1 MNYSFLNPVKETLL
15 SIDDKLDRN
24 TVLDNIITLRAT
36 LNDKNKGIPE
46 KRIAGNLLL
55 GTWSIRAMG
64 AGMFEGRMTEALYY
78 IAEIVARYDLIILQD
93 LKDNH
98 TELSNLCRILGDDW
112 GLFTGLIID
121 PASGNREWLAFL
133 YDKRTV
139 TFRNIAIQLVM
150 PQPEHRSGITAS
162 PYFLRF
168 QSACFLFDVCS
179 MKLFTGLA
187 AKNTELYQRRTEE
200 LAGMTNLLKTEFVE
214 KNECNNL
221 FIFGDFN
228 VPNRHSDRYKAITG
242 ETYRMPESLLK
253 DNLPGHIGQD
263 RSCAQV
269 IHYNRFND
277 VTFRKAGTFNYFD
290 VVFDNYKTYAKR
302 ARKHSAKVTSQKT
315 FDEFKTYQ
323 MSDHLPIWIEMNT
336 DHAENYLQL
345 LKTKD

>member
-24 TVLDNIITLRAT
+24 TVVDNIITLRAA

-46 KRIAGNLLL
+46 KRIAGNLIL
-55 GTWSIRAMG
+55 GTWNIRALG
-64 AGMFEGRMTEALYY
+64 AGLFEGRMTEALYY
-78 IAEIVARYDLIILQD
+78 IAEIIARFDLLIIQD

-98 TELSNLCRILGDDW
+98 QELSNLCRILGDDW
-112 GLFTGLIID
+112 GQFTGLIID

-139 TFRNIAIQLVM
+139 TFRNIAVQLNM
-150 PQPEHRSGITAS
+150 PQPAHKSSITSS

-179 MKLFTGLA
+179 MRLFHGVA
-187 AKNTELYQRRTEE
+187 AKNSELYQRRAQE
-200 LAGMTNLLKTEFVE
+200 LATMVQWVKEQYIETNQ
-214 KNECNNL
+214 CNNL
-221 FIFGDFN
+221 FVFGDFN
-228 VPNRHSDRYKAITG
+228 VTNRHNEAYKAMTIDVF
-242 ETYRMPESLLK
+242 RMPESLLK

-263 RSCAQV
+263 RSYAQV

-277 VTFRKAGTFNYFD
+277 VTFRKAGIFNYYD
-290 VVFDNYKTYAKR
+290 VVFDNYKTYARR
-302 ARKHSAKVTSQKT
+302 AKKHSAKVTTQKA

-336 DHAENYLQL
+336 DHAENYLHL